1 MVSLEETPLA
11 GGDTRPALVKFIGL
25 PLSVVVGLFMSYGLI
40 MGLMDSWRYK
50 IGALGVLL
58 VATVALCGIMRRDHN
73 AARIIRLWFQSKA
86 LSLDNHKWNGAT
98 IEPFPLR
105 RSKTPR
111 GIP

>member
-1 MVSLEETPLA
+1 MESLEETPLA

-25 PLSVVVGLFMSYGLI
+25 PLSVVVGLFMTYGLI
-40 MGLMDSWRYK
+40 MGMVDGWRYK
-50 IGALGVLL
+50 IIGLGVLL
-58 VATVALCGIMRRDHN
+58 VATVVLCRIMRRDHN
-73 AARIIRLWFQSKA
+73 AARIVLLWLQSKA
-86 LSLDNHKWNGAT
+86 LSLDNHKWDGAT

>member
-1 MVSLEETPLA
+1 MVGLEKTPLA

-25 PLSVVVGLFMSYGLI
+25 PLSAVVVLFMCYGLI
-40 MGLMDSWRYK
+40 MGIMDSWRYK
-50 IGALGVLL
+50 LMALGIMLM
-58 VATVALCGIMRRDHN
+58 VAMMLSRLMRRDHN
-73 AARIIRLWFQSKA
+73 ALRGALLWFQSKA
-86 LSLDNHKWNGAT
+86 LSLDNHKWNGTT